1 LIDVE
6 RARRDTPG
14 VGRVAHFNHAGASLM
29 PQPVLDAVVSHLRL
43 EAEIGGYEAA
53 DAASE
58 SIERTYVALARLL
71 GCDPDEIAIVGSAT
85 RAWDMVFYGLRF
97 EHGDRVLISRTEY
110 GSHAAAYW
118 QVARRTGIVVDLVP
132 VDEYGRISLD
142 ALEQMIDERVRV
154 ISLAHCPDHD
164 GLINPAAEVGRIARR
179 SNALYILD
187 ACQSVGQVPID
198 VASIGCD
205 VLTAAGRKFLRGPRG
220 TGFLYVRRT
229 LIESIEPP
237 MLDLRAA
244 DWVAT
249 DEFRIRPDARRFED
263 WEADYA
269 ARIGLGVAAE
279 YALSCGLEAIQDRV
293 NVLAESL
300 RTNLSEVRG
309 VTVLDRGIERS
320 GIVAFT
326 TQQPGDAEVVASL
339 SARGINVRLMPMT
352 VLGRY
357 DHDARGLDTLIRAS
371 VHYFNDEDEIDRLV
385 AAVRDVV
392 KHM

>member
-1 LIDVE
+1 MP
-6 RARRDTPG
+6 RRI
-14 VGRVAHFNHAGASLM
+14 GRSL
-29 PQPVLDAVVSHLRL
+29 V
-43 EAEIGGYEAA
+43 
-53 DAASE
+53 
-58 SIERTYVALARLL
+58 
-71 GCDPDEIAIVGSAT
+71 T
-85 RAWDMVFYGLRF
+85 RD
-97 EHGDRVLISRTEY
+97 
-110 GSHAAAYW
+110 
-118 QVARRTGIVVDLVP
+118 
-132 VDEYGRISLD
+132 GRISLD
-142 ALEQMIDERVRV
+142 ALEQMIDERVKV

-187 ACQSVGQVPID
+187 ACQSVGQIPID

-220 TGFLYVRRT
+220 TGFLYARRS

-249 DEFRIRPDARRFED
+249 DDFRIRPDARRFED

-269 ARIGLGVAAE
+269 TRIGLGVAAE
-279 YALSCGLEAIQDRV
+279 YAMSWGLEAIRERV

-300 RTNLSEVRG
+300 RTRLNEVQG

-326 TQQPGDAEVVASL
+326 AREPGNEEIVRYL

-357 DHDARGLDTLIRAS
+357 DHDARGLDTLVRAS
-371 VHYFNDEDEIDRLV
+371 VHYLTDEDEIDRLV
-385 AAVRDVV
+385 GAVRDVV
-392 KHM
+392 QPP